1 MMRVLNKASLSVMII
16 GLVACGGTSDDRPG
30 DSAKDSRTIP
40 AKSAVAAGKADSA
53 DVCLRLG
60 FEASCNV
67 CEEYG
72 LEPDCDLC
80 EAWGWY
86 EDGICDS
93 GLVSL
98 GYCEEGLEQSDC
110 AGGGTGGGYGGDGGY
125 AGGTGGGY
133 GGDGGSAAGG
143 TGGGYGGDGGYA
155 GGGAGGGYAGG
166 GGTGGS

>member
-110 AGGGTGGGYGGDGGY
+110 AGGSG
-125 AGGTGGGY
+125 
-133 GGDGGSAAGG
+133 GGSAAGG